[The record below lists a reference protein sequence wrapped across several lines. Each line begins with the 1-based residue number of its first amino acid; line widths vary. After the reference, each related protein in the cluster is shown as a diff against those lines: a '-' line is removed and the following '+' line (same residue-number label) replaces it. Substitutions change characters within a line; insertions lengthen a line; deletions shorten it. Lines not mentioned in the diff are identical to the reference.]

1 MGARRRVSEV
11 LVARTAELD
20 AATVGELDRLCAA
33 AFDEAWDGYWE
44 RIGPA
49 VHAFVRERGAAVAH
63 ACFVERDLVVD
74 GVELPA
80 AYVEA
85 VAVDPTRQGSGLGSA
100 VMRQLGARISAGYP
114 LGALA
119 TGSNAFYERL
129 GWETWLGEIWL
140 AEHGGR
146 RRMPEQEG
154 DIMVLR
160 TATTPPGMDVRGT
173 LVGSAR
179 AADPW

>member
-1 MGARRRVSEV
+1 MTEV

-33 AFDEAWDGYWE
+33 AFHEPWDGYWE

-49 VHAFVRERGAAVAH
+49 VHALVREGDVLVAH
-63 ACFVERDLVVD
+63 ACFVERNLRVGDA
-74 GVELPA
+74 ELDA

-85 VAVDPTRQGSGLGSA
+85 VAVDPERQGSGLGSV
-100 VMRQLGARISAGYP
+100 VMRRLGALIVEGYP

-129 GWETWLGEIWL
+129 GWETWRGQVWL

-154 DIMVLR
+154 DIMILR
-160 TATTPPGMDVRGT
+160 TPTTPVSLDVGAP

>member
-1 MGARRRVSEV
+1 MGARRRVTQV

-20 AATVGELDRLCAA
+20 AATLGELDRLCAA

-49 VHAFVRERGAAVAH
+49 VHTVMREGGTVVAH
-63 ACFVERDLVVD
+63 ACFVERDLLVD
-74 GVELPA
+74 GVEISA

-85 VAVDPTRQGSGLGSA
+85 VAVDPLRQGSGLGSV
-100 VMRQLGARISAGYP
+100 VMRQLGARISASYP

-146 RRMPEQEG
+146 RRMREQEG
-154 DIMVLR
+154 DIMILR
-160 TATTPPGMDVRGT
+160 TATTPTGMDVSGT

>member
-1 MGARRRVSEV
+1 MTEV
-11 LVARTAELD
+11 IAARTAELD
-20 AATVGELDRLCAA
+20 AATLVELDRLCAA
-33 AFDEAWDGYWE
+33 AFDEPWEGYWE

-49 VHAFVRERGAAVAH
+49 VHVFVREGARLVAH
-63 ACFVERDLVVD
+63 ACFVERDLLVD
-74 GVELPA
+74 GAELGC

-85 VAVDPTRQGSGLGSA
+85 VAVDPARQGGGLGSV
-100 VMRQLGARISAGYP
+100 VMRQLGDRIAAAFP

-119 TGSNAFYERL
+119 TASNAFYERL
-129 GWETWLGEIWL
+129 GWETWRGEIWL

-154 DIMVLR
+154 DIMILR
-160 TATTPPGMDVRGT
+160 TPTTPAGIDLDGT